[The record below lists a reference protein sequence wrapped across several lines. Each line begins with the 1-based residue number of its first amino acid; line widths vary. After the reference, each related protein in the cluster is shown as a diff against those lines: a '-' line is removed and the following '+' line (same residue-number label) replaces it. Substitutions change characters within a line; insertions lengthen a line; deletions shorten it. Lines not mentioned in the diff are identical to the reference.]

1 MTRIGMI
8 VPSSNTTVEPATRR
22 LLADRSDVDFVCT
35 RIPVHAIARDGSGAS
50 FDVETMVDAA
60 ALLADA
66 AVDCVVWNGTAGSWL
81 GADHD
86 RRIVE
91 AITDRT
97 GIPTTTSTLAIL
109 QACRAFGIT
118 ELACATPYTSDV
130 VEAII
135 AEYRRHGI
143 GITGH
148 REWGLTDNR
157 SFAAPDSAEVAAL
170 LRGAMSSGGQ
180 AVGLICTNVDGA
192 AVAESVEDELGVP
205 VIDSIAA
212 TSWWALETAG
222 APARITGAGALLD
235 QADLRHRATALVTEL
250 RERTGCDRTT
260 LRIDDPRRGLHVDLC
275 AAESRA
281 AGVRSIQHDPSLD
294 QRGLDTVRWLD
305 EHRRVLV
312 QPAFTEPPFPPQA
325 LREVYGVSAQ
335 VLGPV
340 ERDGDVVAWL
350 SAHSMA
356 EREWSASDVEAVN
369 AARDAVAALLDR

>member
-22 LLADRSDVDFVCT
+22 LLAGRSDVDFVCT
-35 RIPVHAIARDGSGAS
+35 RIPVHAISRDGSGAS
-50 FDVETMVDAA
+50 FDVETMVNAA

-66 AVDCVVWNGTAGSWL
+66 EVDCVVWNGTAGSWL
-81 GADHD
+81 GVDHD

-97 GIPTTTSTLAIL
+97 GIPATTSTLAVL
-109 QACRAFGIT
+109 QACHDFGIT

-135 AEYRRHGI
+135 AEYARHGV

-148 REWGLTDNR
+148 SEWGLTDNQ
-157 SFAAPDSAEVAAL
+157 SFAAPGPAEVAAL
-170 LRGAMSSGGQ
+170 LRGARSPGAQ
-180 AVGLICTNVDGA
+180 AIGLICTNVDGA
-192 AVAESVEDELGVP
+192 AVAPSVEEELGVP

-212 TSWWALETAG
+212 TLWWALEAAG
-222 APARITGAGALLD
+222 APSRITGAGALLD
-235 QADLRHRATALVTEL
+235 QADLRHRATAIVTEL

-260 LRIDDPRRGLHVDLC
+260 LRIDDARRGLHVDLC

-294 QRGLDTVRWLD
+294 QRGLETVRWLD
-305 EHRRVLV
+305 EHRRTLV

-325 LREVYGVSAQ
+325 LREVYGVRAQ

-350 SAHSMA
+350 SAHSIA
-356 EREWSASDVEAVN
+356 EREWSASDVDAVN
-369 AARDAVAALLDR
+369 AARDAVSALLDQ